1 MSRSV
6 YKVVRGGKD
15 VATVVMHDSFA
26 DGFKSLVKV
35 SDLDEMEPDSPKGM
49 LSKIRSYL
57 KAEAS
62 LAIEG
67 PVSDEV
73 YLARLQAC
81 RGCEHRL
88 EKSGGEWC
96 MKCGCGTRKRAEL
109 TIKASMPA
117 ATCPIGKWPQ
127 PEGDR

>member
-1 MSRSV
+1 MSRGK
-6 YKVVRGGKD
+6 YEVVKGGRR

-26 DGFKSLVKV
+26 QGFSSLHRVGDV
-35 SDLDEMEPDSPKGM
+35 DEPQPPKQGL
-49 LSKIRSYL
+49 LSKVGSYL

-62 LAIEG
+62 LAIAG
-67 PVSDEV
+67 PVSDEL

-109 TIKASMPA
+109 TVKARMPA
-117 ATCPIGKWPQ
+117 ATCPLGKWPQ